1 MVTGLSWQSN
11 MAVSLDHGPAPA
23 VLGNNLNQHIENN
36 VWLLELLLLRRHLK
50 TYLALPH
57 STHVN
62 DWEQHK
68 NKNAFSLFWC
78 WGRGGVFSLYLNQ
91 QLRPFGHILVGDLQL
106 VYIEE
111 KVSLNKMV
119 IAVCN
124 R

>member
-1 MVTGLSWQSN
+1 M
-11 MAVSLDHGPAPA
+11 
-23 VLGNNLNQHIENN
+23 
-36 VWLLELLLLRRHLK
+36 
-50 TYLALPH
+50 
-57 STHVN
+57 
-62 DWEQHK
+62 
-68 NKNAFSLFWC
+68 LFLFF
-78 WGRGGVFSLYLNQ
+78 GVGEGGGYSVLYLNQ